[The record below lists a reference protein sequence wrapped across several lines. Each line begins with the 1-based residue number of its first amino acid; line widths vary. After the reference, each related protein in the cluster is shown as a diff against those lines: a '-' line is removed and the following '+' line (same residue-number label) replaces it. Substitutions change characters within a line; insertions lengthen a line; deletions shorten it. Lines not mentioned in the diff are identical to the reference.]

1 MKYKLSNA
9 PIKEDFAKNLLK
21 CRGVEDYDLFINPTK
36 DCLIN
41 PSKLDNIF
49 EGFDLLKTNI
59 LSESKIII
67 VIDCDVDG
75 FTSAAILW
83 NRIKEFDPKANLEYR
98 IHSGKQH
105 GLEDL
110 IKEFEESKS
119 LPSLIVLPDAS
130 SNDYDYHSRLKN
142 MGVNVLVLDH
152 HEAEYE
158 STDAIVIN
166 NQLSENYENKALTG
180 AGVVWQF
187 CRYFDECVGQI
198 GTSDKYIDLAALGII
213 SDMASVLTLEN
224 RYIISNGLKSIH
236 NNFFQTILDKQAF
249 SIGNKLVPWK
259 ISFYVTPL
267 INALIRVGTMEEK
280 DKLFQAFIDG
290 EQIVPSTKRGEK
302 GMTEPIGVQMAREC
316 TNARSRQNRIKDKA
330 VEQLEIK
337 IANYDLLS
345 NKILFVRLDDE
356 DDFPAVL
363 NGLVAMQLAA
373 KYKRPT
379 VVARLNKEGY
389 CRGSIRGL
397 NNSELKDFKDFL
409 NETGMFE
416 YVEGHANA
424 AGCSI
429 KNADLSNFHSYAN
442 DNLSEI
448 DFNTDVFDVNF
459 IFDSRKDLYD
469 FVYEMDSISDTF
481 GQTNEEPLIVI
492 ENIKIHKDELSIIG
506 ANKDTIKIQSN
517 GVVIMLFKGE
527 EFLSTI
533 ATLPNL
539 FDMTIIGTTNINEYC
554 GSSTPQIMVKQWEV
568 KTSSIFDF

>member
-1 MKYKLSNA
+1 MKYRLINA
-9 PIKEDFAKNLLK
+9 PIKEDYARNLLK
-21 CRGVEDYDLFINPTK
+21 CRGVMDYDLFINPTK
-36 DCLIN
+36 ECLID
-41 PSKLDNIF
+41 PIKLDNMH
-49 EGFDLLKTNI
+49 EGFDLLKSNI
-59 LSESKIII
+59 IAGKKIII

-83 NRIKEFDPKANLEYR
+83 NRVKEFEPKANLEYR

-105 GLEDL
+105 GLED
-110 IKEFEESKS
+110 IMDEFEESDN
-119 LPSLIVLPDAS
+119 LPSLVVLPDAS
-130 SNDYDYHSRLKN
+130 SNDYEYHTRLKN

-158 STDAIVIN
+158 SEDAIVIN

-187 CRYFDECVGQI
+187 CRYFDTCVGQN

-224 RYIISNGLKSIH
+224 RYIISNGLKNI
-236 NNFFQTILDKQAF
+236 NNYFFQTILDKQAF

-280 DKLFQAFIDG
+280 EKLFQAFIDG
-290 EQIVPSTKRGEK
+290 RQIVPSTKRGEK
-302 GMTEPIGVQMAREC
+302 GMTESIATQMAREC

-337 IANYDLLS
+337 IANHDLLS
-345 NKILFVRLDDE
+345 NKILFVRLDDD

-363 NGLVAMQLAA
+363 NGLVATQLSAR
-373 KYKRPT
+373 YKRPT
-379 VVARLNKEGY
+379 IVARLNKEGY
-389 CRGSIRGL
+389 CRGSIRGVS
-397 NNSELKDFKDFL
+397 NSELKDFKGFL

-416 YVEGHANA
+416 YVEGHSNA

-429 KNADLSNFHSYAN
+429 KNSDLSNFHNYAN
-442 DNLSEI
+442 EKLSEI
-448 DFNTDVFDVNF
+448 DFNTDVYDVNF
-459 IFDSRKDLYD
+459 IFDSKTDLYD
-469 FVYEMDSISDTF
+469 FAFEIDSISDTF
-481 GQTNEEPLIVI
+481 GQTNEEPLVVI
-492 ENIKIHKDELSIIG
+492 ENIKIHKDELNIIG
-506 ANKDTIKIQSN
+506 ANKDTVKIQSN
-517 GVVIMLFKGE
+517 GIVIMLFKAE

-533 ATLPNL
+533 ATMPNV
-539 FDMTIIGTTNINEYC
+539 FDMTVLGTVNINEYC
-554 GSSTPQIMVKQWEV
+554 GSSTPQIIVRQWDV
-568 KTSSIFDF
+568 KTSSMFDF